1 MWERLRDYFLFT
13 KKERLGALTLLVV
26 VIALFVLPYFLK
38 PANGSPDPAAY
49 KRFQGD
55 IARFDSTGRGRYQ
68 NRKDRYNGHEPYRND
83 QAQPDDERFPKDAAE
98 PSDAATPR
106 DEYLHTRLT
115 PVELF
120 YFDPNRLSFQDWQRL
135 GLTDRLILTITH
147 YTQKGGVFR
156 QASDL
161 KKIYGMQA
169 ADYRRLFPYVR
180 IADQRA
186 GQLQPLQPHLPVA
199 QRFYSSDSVHARYTS
214 KQFTD
219 LDINRA
225 DSSAWVKMPGIG
237 ASLARRILR
246 FRERLG
252 GFYSVDQVGET
263 FGLPDSVFQRMRAFL
278 HVDSPAAHLLNIDTA
293 SEETLGRHPYIGWQL
308 ARAIVRYREQHG
320 PFSSPDGLRQL
331 TLPDDERLKKLMPY
345 LTCTKTNIR

>member
-1 MWERLRDYFLFT
+1 M
-13 KKERLGALTLLVV
+13 TLLVV
-26 VIALFVLPYFLK
+26 VIALFALPYFFR
-38 PANGSPDPAAY
+38 PANGSPDPVAY
-49 KRFQGD
+49 KRFQSD
-55 IARFDSTGRGRYQ
+55 IARLDSAGQGRYQ

-83 QAQPDDERFPKDAAE
+83 QLQSDDDQLSKYAAE

-106 DEYLHTRLT
+106 NEYLHTRLT
-115 PVELF
+115 PIELF

-161 KKIYGMQA
+161 KKIYGMQT

-180 IADQRA
+180 IVDQR
-186 GQLQPLQPHLPVA
+186 PLQPPSQIV
-199 QRFYSSDSVHARYTS
+199 QRFYASDSGHVRYTS
-214 KQFTD
+214 SKQFVD

-225 DSSAWVKMPGIG
+225 DSAAWIKMPGIG
-237 ASLARRILR
+237 ASLARRILH

-252 GFYSVDQVGET
+252 GFYATDQVGET
-263 FGLPDSVFQRMRAFL
+263 FGLPDSAFQRMRAFL
-278 HVDSPAAHLLNIDTA
+278 HVDSSAIHRLNINSD
-293 SEETLGRHPYIGWQL
+293 SEEALARHPYIGWQL

-320 PFSSPDGLRQL
+320 AFLSPDGLRQL
-331 TLPDDERLKKLMPY
+331 ALLDEERLKKLMPY
-345 LTCTKTNIR
+345 LTCTRQLPISTHIAP